1 MSSVPRLLS
10 RIRLLT
16 ALIKQDTFIWDMPTG
31 ILRDI
36 WVALAS
42 LGDYQDP
49 KLAKLWVRLHDNQA
63 ALQAAGLTGPTAPQ
77 QPAQASPDP
86 NVAPP
91 QTTTHN
97 YAELFGV
104 CSVVW
109 SNHHIEK
116 PNFSI
121 LSPLRSLTVLNIDE
135 AQYLVEL
142 SELLYRSL
150 HTLRELRL
158 GMASTLHMSG
168 YSREAK
174 EACSLRFGGVFA
186 LLMSK
191 NCQRMAA
198 LKASKNEPLGRHE
211 SHFSGGIAVATAST
225 SSVSDPTINFNTSGN
240 YLNSTSSVSD
250 PEAQKQ
256 PHPTPDLQASV
267 LDDNAIDPALFS
279 DYANPVQEKQLATEP
294 EQDTVPFDPA
304 SPVSLHS
311 ITQGDIL
318 IARKRPEEEWLKCG
332 PEEIHNLPT
341 KLKLD
346 VLEIEKFNPQSWIL
360 LRGIDFTILTS
371 LTLLKCGDTT
381 KLWEELKRQ
390 FPPRKSLVLSTPV
403 RSPESPRGP
412 PRLRRKPSSE
422 SLSGPITYQ
431 LSLKRVH
438 TDSVP
443 KELISF
449 LKNTLAPNS
458 LEWMFLQDDASKS
471 PSAVTLDSIYRG
483 PLKRHRGSLTK
494 VMVDSAYGPV
504 SSRARS
510 VAARKW
516 MFSREVLAFVT
527 SGKMSRIREL
537 AMSIE
542 YRDWHFFLQKL
553 PQIPHLRS
561 IYLPYIADHPSG
573 NSFSCRE
580 AAMGAVDVVAIR
592 PDVQLCYLGIRNK
605 CFEILEKKQKPKSST
620 HGPATED
627 ADTDDDSDEHD
638 SNDEDNDSDGSVDP
652 STTPAPAPTPTSA
665 VHNDG
670 GDSDADYTPD
680 TDEDDDARNSSNGGG
695 RKIKYK
701 LREILFYDD
710 KISIFKARHGRL

>member
-1 MSSVPRLLS
+1 
-10 RIRLLT
+10 
-16 ALIKQDTFIWDMPTG
+16 MPTG
-31 ILRDI
+31 VLRDI

-42 LGDYQDP
+42 LGDHQAP
-49 KLAKLWVRLHDNQA
+49 KLEKLWVRMHDNQA
-63 ALQAAGLTGPTAPQ
+63 ALEAAGLAAPAPSQ
-77 QPAQASPDP
+77 QPPQGSSGP
-86 NVAPP
+86 NVVPP
-91 QTTTHN
+91 QATLHN
-97 YAELFGV
+97 DAEVIGV
-104 CSVVW
+104 SGVVW
-109 SNHHIEK
+109 SNHHIEN
-116 PNFSI
+116 PSFSI

-142 SELLYRSL
+142 SELLYRSI

-168 YSREAK
+168 YARETREANYLL
-174 EACSLRFGGVFA
+174 AGGVFA
-186 LLMSK
+186 LLMSITS
-191 NCQRMAA
+191 QRMAA
-198 LKASKNEPLGRHE
+198 LKASQKEPLDRHE
-211 SHFSGGIAVATAST
+211 PQSSENVAAVRAST
-225 SSVSDPTINFNTSGN
+225 GSLSDPTINLSIAGDDLNGTSN
-240 YLNSTSSVSD
+240 VSNQ
-250 PEAQKQ
+250 EEQERT
-256 PHPTPDLQASV
+256 HPRSDLRANF
-267 LDDNAIDPALFS
+267 LDDNAIDPALFRDYVKS
-279 DYANPVQEKQLATEP
+279 DEEKQLATEP
-294 EQDTVPFDPA
+294 EQDAVPFEPS
-304 SPVSLHS
+304 SPVNLSLHS
-311 ITQGDIL
+311 MRQDENL
-318 IARKRPEEEWLKCG
+318 VVEEKLNEERIKSG
-332 PEEIHNLPT
+332 PEEIRDLTT

-346 VLEIEKFNPQSWIL
+346 VLEIERFGLQSWVL
-360 LRGIDFTILTS
+360 LRSIDFTILTS

-381 KLWEELKRQ
+381 KLWDELKRQ
-390 FPPRKSLVLSTPV
+390 FPPRKSIVISTPA

-431 LSLKRVH
+431 LNLKRIH

-458 LEWMFLQDDASKS
+458 LEWMFLQDDASRS
-471 PSAVTLDSIYRG
+471 FSGVTLDSIYRG
-483 PLKRHRGSLTK
+483 PLKRHRDSLTK
-494 VMVDSAYGPV
+494 VMVDSAYGPAL
-504 SSRARS
+504 SRARS

-561 IYLPYIADHPSG
+561 LYLPYIADHPSG
-573 NSFSCRE
+573 NSFSCKE

-605 CFEILEKKQKPKSST
+605 CFEILEKKQKSKSSA
-620 HGPATED
+620 HGAATDD
-627 ADTDDDSDEHD
+627 ADSDDDSDEHD
-638 SNDEDNDSDGSVDP
+638 SNDEDNDSDGSGDP
-652 STTPAPAPTPTSA
+652 STATAPAPAPAP
-665 VHNDG
+665 HND
-670 GDSDADYTPD
+670 DSEADYTPD
-680 TDEDDDARNSSNGGG
+680 TDDEADDGRSSSTGG
-695 RKIKYK
+695 RKVKYK

>member
-1 MSSVPRLLS
+1 
-10 RIRLLT
+10 
-16 ALIKQDTFIWDMPTG
+16 MPTG
-31 ILRDI
+31 VLRDI

-42 LGDYQDP
+42 LGDHQAP
-49 KLAKLWVRLHDNQA
+49 KLAKLWVRMHDNHA
-63 ALQAAGLTGPTAPQ
+63 ALQAAGLAAPTAPQ
-77 QPAQASPDP
+77 QPSQGSSGP
-86 NVAPP
+86 NVSPP
-91 QTTTHN
+91 QATVHN
-97 YAELFGV
+97 DAEVFGV
-104 CSVVW
+104 SSVVW

-116 PNFSI
+116 PSFSI

-142 SELLYRSL
+142 SELLYRSIN
-150 HTLRELRL
+150 TLRELRL

-168 YSREAK
+168 YTRETREANY
-174 EACSLRFGGVFA
+174 LLVGGVFA

-191 NCQRMAA
+191 TCQRMAA
-198 LKASKNEPLGRHE
+198 LKASRKEPLDRDE
-211 SHFSGGIAVATAST
+211 PQLSGNVAAVRAST
-225 SSVSDPTINFNTSGN
+225 CSTSDPSINLSISGDDLDTTSN
-240 YLNSTSSVSD
+240 VSTQ
-250 PEAQKQ
+250 EEQKEI
-256 PHPTPDLQASV
+256 HSRPDLRATI

-279 DYANPVQEKQLATEP
+279 DYVNSDEEKQLVTEP
-294 EQDTVPFDPA
+294 EQDMVPFDPA
-304 SPVSLHS
+304 SPVNLSLHS
-311 ITQGDIL
+311 MRQDENL
-318 IARKRPEEEWLKCG
+318 MVEKKLKEERIKCG
-332 PEEIHNLPT
+332 PEEIHDLTT

-346 VLEIEKFNPQSWIL
+346 VLEIERFSIQSWVL
-360 LRGIDFTILTS
+360 LRGIDFTMLTS
-371 LTLLKCGDTT
+371 LTLLKCGNTT
-381 KLWEELKRQ
+381 KLWDELKRQ
-390 FPPRKSLVLSTPV
+390 FPPRKSIVIPTPA

-431 LSLKRVH
+431 LNLKKIH

-458 LEWMFLQDDASKS
+458 LEWMFLQDDASRS
-471 PSAVTLDSIYRG
+471 FSGVTLDSIYRG
-483 PLKRHRGSLTK
+483 PLKRHRDSLTK
-494 VMVDSAYGPV
+494 VMVDSAYGPAL
-504 SSRARS
+504 SRARS

-573 NSFSCRE
+573 NSFSCKE

-605 CFEILEKKQKPKSST
+605 CFEILEKKEKPKCST
-620 HGPATED
+620 HGAAADD
-627 ADTDDDSDEHD
+627 AELDDDSDEHD
-638 SNDEDNDSDGSVDP
+638 SNDEDNDSDGSGDP
-652 STTPAPAPTPTSA
+652 STASAPAPAPAP
-665 VHNDG
+665 HDD
-670 GDSDADYTPD
+670 DSDADYTPD
-680 TDEDDDARNSSNGGG
+680 TDDEDDGHSSSTGG
-695 RKIKYK
+695 RKVKYK

>member
-1 MSSVPRLLS
+1 
-10 RIRLLT
+10 
-16 ALIKQDTFIWDMPTG
+16 MPTG

-42 LGDYQDP
+42 LGDYQTP
-49 KLAKLWVRLHDNQA
+49 KLAKLWVRMHDNQA
-63 ALQAAGLTGPTAPQ
+63 ALQAAGLTAPTAPQ
-77 QPAQASPDP
+77 QPPQGSSGP

-91 QTTTHN
+91 QTTLHN
-97 YAELFGV
+97 DAEVFGV
-104 CSVVW
+104 SNVVW

-116 PNFSI
+116 PSFSI

-142 SELLYRSL
+142 SELLYQSI

-158 GMASTLHMSG
+158 GMASTIHMSG
-168 YSREAK
+168 YARESREVNA
-174 EACSLRFGGVFA
+174 LLVGGVFS

-191 NCQRMAA
+191 TYERMAA
-198 LKASKNEPLGRHE
+198 LMASKKEPLDGHE
-211 SHFSGGIAVATAST
+211 PQFSGNAAAVGAST
-225 SSVSDPTINFNTSGN
+225 SSVSDSSIDLRTLGGYPKST
-240 YLNSTSSVSD
+240 LNVSD

-256 PHPTPDLQASV
+256 PHPRHDPQASV

-279 DYANPVQEKQLATEP
+279 DYANTDQEKQPATDS
-294 EQDTVPFDPA
+294 EQDTVPFEPT
-304 SPVSLHS
+304 SLINHSLHLM
-311 ITQGDIL
+311 TQEGNL
-318 IARKRPEEEWLKCG
+318 TVEQNFEEERNKCSPEEL
-332 PEEIHNLPT
+332 HNLRT
-341 KLKLD
+341 GLKLD
-346 VLEIEKFNPQSWIL
+346 VLEIERFSPQPWTL
-360 LRGIDFTILTS
+360 LRGINFTMLTS

-390 FPPRKSLVLSTPV
+390 FPPRKSLILSTPA

-431 LSLKRVH
+431 LSLKRIH

-471 PSAVTLDSIYRG
+471 PSGVTLDSIYRG
-483 PLKRHRGSLTK
+483 PLKRHRDSLTK
-494 VMVDSAYGPV
+494 VMVDSAYGPA

-620 HGPATED
+620 HGAAIDD
-627 ADTDDDSDEHD
+627 ADSDDDSDEHD

-652 STTPAPAPTPTSA
+652 ATAPAPAPAPA

-670 GDSDADYTPD
+670 DSDADHTPD
-680 TDEDDDARNSSNGGG
+680 TDEEDDGRNSSSGSG

>member
-1 MSSVPRLLS
+1 
-10 RIRLLT
+10 
-16 ALIKQDTFIWDMPTG
+16 MPTG
-31 ILRDI
+31 VLRDI

-42 LGDYQDP
+42 LGDYQAP
-49 KLAKLWVRLHDNQA
+49 KLAKLWVRMHDNHA
-63 ALQAAGLTGPTAPQ
+63 ALQAAGLAVPTAPQ
-77 QPAQASPDP
+77 QPSQGSSGP
-86 NVAPP
+86 NVAP
-91 QTTTHN
+91 QQATLHN
-97 YAELFGV
+97 DAEIFGV
-104 CSVVW
+104 SSVVW

-116 PNFSI
+116 PSFSI

-142 SELLYRSL
+142 SELLYRSI
-150 HTLRELRL
+150 HSLRELRL

-168 YSREAK
+168 YTRETT
-174 EACSLRFGGVFA
+174 EANYLLVGGVFA

-191 NCQRMAA
+191 TCQRMAA
-198 LKASKNEPLGRHE
+198 LKASKKEPLDRHE
-211 SHFSGGIAVATAST
+211 PQFSGNVAAVRAST
-225 SSVSDPTINFNTSGN
+225 SSMSDPTINLSISGDDLNT
-240 YLNSTSSVSD
+240 TSNVSNQ
-250 PEAQKQ
+250 EEQKQ
-256 PHPTPDLQASV
+256 THPRPDLRATI
-267 LDDNAIDPALFS
+267 LDNNAIDPALFS
-279 DYANPVQEKQLATEP
+279 DYVNSDEEKQLATEP
-294 EQDTVPFDPA
+294 EQDTVPFEPA
-304 SPVSLHS
+304 SPVDLSLHS
-311 ITQGDIL
+311 MRQ
-318 IARKRPEEEWLKCG
+318 EENLMVEKKLKEERMKCG
-332 PEEIHNLPT
+332 AEDIHDLTT

-346 VLEIEKFNPQSWIL
+346 VLEIERFSLQSWVL
-360 LRGIDFTILTS
+360 LRGIDFTMLTS

-381 KLWEELKRQ
+381 KLWDELKRQ
-390 FPPRKSLVLSTPV
+390 FPPRKSIVLSTPA

-431 LSLKRVH
+431 LNLKRIH

-458 LEWMFLQDDASKS
+458 LEWMFLQDDASRS
-471 PSAVTLDSIYRG
+471 FSGVTLDSIYRG
-483 PLKRHRGSLTK
+483 PLKRHRDSLTK
-494 VMVDSAYGPV
+494 VMVDSAYGPAL
-504 SSRARS
+504 SRARS

-516 MFSREVLAFVT
+516 MFSWEVLAFVT

-561 IYLPYIADHPSG
+561 LYLPYIADHPSG
-573 NSFSCRE
+573 NSFSCKE

-620 HGPATED
+620 HGAATDD
-627 ADTDDDSDEHD
+627 ADSDDDSDEHD
-638 SNDEDNDSDGSVDP
+638 SNDEDNDSDGSGDP
-652 STTPAPAPTPTSA
+652 STASAPVPAPAP
-665 VHNDG
+665 HDD
-670 GDSDADYTPD
+670 DSEADYTPD
-680 TDEDDDARNSSNGGG
+680 TDDDDDGRSSSTGG
-695 RKIKYK
+695 RKVKYK

>member
-1 MSSVPRLLS
+1 
-10 RIRLLT
+10 
-16 ALIKQDTFIWDMPTG
+16 MPTG

-36 WVALAS
+36 WIALAS
-42 LGDYQDP
+42 LGDYQAP
-49 KLAKLWVRLHDNQA
+49 NLAKLWVRMHDNQA
-63 ALQAAGLTGPTAPQ
+63 ALQAAGLTAPTAPQ
-77 QPAQASPDP
+77 PPPQGSSDP

-91 QTTTHN
+91 QTTTLN
-97 YAELFGV
+97 DAELFGV
-104 CSVVW
+104 NSVVW

-116 PNFSI
+116 PSFSI

-142 SELLYRSL
+142 SELLYRSI

-158 GMASTLHMSG
+158 GMSSTLHMSG
-168 YSREAK
+168 YARESR
-174 EACSLRFGGVFA
+174 EACSLRIGGVFA
-186 LLMSK
+186 LLMSR
-191 NCQRMAA
+191 NYQRMAA
-198 LKASKNEPLGRHE
+198 LQASKNEPLDRHE
-211 SHFSGGIAVATAST
+211 SQSSGDAAAVRASH
-225 SSVSDPTINFNTSGN
+225 SFGSDPTINLSTSGI

-250 PEAQKQ
+250 PEAQIQ
-256 PHPTPDLQASV
+256 PPFKPDLQASV

-279 DYANPVQEKQLATEP
+279 DYSNSNQEKQLAPEP

-304 SPVSLHS
+304 SPVNLSP
-311 ITQGDIL
+311 IAQG
-318 IARKRPEEEWLKCG
+318 ENLKAEKKLEDERNNCG

-346 VLEIEKFNPQSWIL
+346 VLEIEKFSPQAWTL

-381 KLWEELKRQ
+381 KLWGELKRQ
-390 FPPRKSLVLSTPV
+390 FPPRKSLVLSTPA

-422 SLSGPITYQ
+422 LLSGPITYQ
-431 LSLKRVH
+431 LNLKRIH

-471 PSAVTLDSIYRG
+471 PSGVTLDSIYRG
-483 PLKRHRGSLTK
+483 PLKRHRNSLTK
-494 VMVDSAYGPV
+494 VMVDSAYGPA

-537 AMSIE
+537 AISIE
-542 YRDWHFFLQKL
+542 HRDWHFFLQKL

-620 HGPATED
+620 HGAATDD
-627 ADTDDDSDEHD
+627 AESDDDSDEHD

-652 STTPAPAPTPTSA
+652 STAPAPAPTPA
-665 VHNDG
+665 VHND

-680 TDEDDDARNSSNGGG
+680 TDDDEDARTSSSGGG

>member
-1 MSSVPRLLS
+1 
-10 RIRLLT
+10 
-16 ALIKQDTFIWDMPTG
+16 MPTG

-42 LGDYQDP
+42 LGDYQVP
-49 KLAKLWVRLHDNQA
+49 KLAKLWVRMHDNQA
-63 ALQAAGLTGPTAPQ
+63 ALQAAGLTAPTAPQ
-77 QPAQASPDP
+77 QPQESSDP

-104 CSVVW
+104 SSVVW

-116 PNFSI
+116 PSFSI

-142 SELLYRSL
+142 SELLYRSI
-150 HTLRELRL
+150 HSLRELRL

-168 YSREAK
+168 YARESR
-174 EACSLRFGGVFA
+174 EACSLRIGGVFA
-186 LLMSK
+186 LLISK
-191 NCQRMAA
+191 SYQRMAA
-198 LKASKNEPLGRHE
+198 LKASKNEPLDRHE
-211 SHFSGGIAVATAST
+211 SQLSGDVAAVIASP
-225 SSVSDPTINFNTSGN
+225 SFVSDPTVNLSTSGN
-240 YLNSTSSVSD
+240 YLNSTSSVPD
-250 PEAQKQ
+250 PEAQIQ
-256 PHPTPDLQASV
+256 PHFKPDLPASV
-267 LDDNAIDPALFS
+267 LDNNAIDPALFG
-279 DYANPVQEKQLATEP
+279 DYANSNQEKQLATEP

-304 SPVSLHS
+304 SPVNLSLRP
-311 ITQGDIL
+311 IAQGENL
-318 IARKRPEEEWLKCG
+318 MAEKKLEEERNKCD
-332 PEEIHNLPT
+332 PEEIHYLPT

-346 VLEIEKFNPQSWIL
+346 VLEIEKFSPQSWIL

-390 FPPRKSLVLSTPV
+390 FPPRKSLVLSIPT

-431 LSLKRVH
+431 LNLKRIH

-458 LEWMFLQDDASKS
+458 LESMFLQDDASKS
-471 PSAVTLDSIYRG
+471 PSGVTLDSIYRG
-483 PLKRHRGSLTK
+483 PLKRHRDSLTK
-494 VMVDSAYGPV
+494 VMVDSAYGPA

-542 YRDWHFFLQKL
+542 HRDWHFFLQKL

-605 CFEILEKKQKPKSST
+605 CFEILEKKHKSKSNA
-620 HGPATED
+620 HGAATDD
-627 ADTDDDSDEHD
+627 ANSDDDSDEHD

-652 STTPAPAPTPTSA
+652 STAPAPAPAPA
-665 VHNDG
+665 VHND

-680 TDEDDDARNSSNGGG
+680 TDEDDDSRDSSSGDG
-695 RKIKYK
+695 RKTKYK

>member
-1 MSSVPRLLS
+1 
-10 RIRLLT
+10 
-16 ALIKQDTFIWDMPTG
+16 MPTG
-31 ILRDI
+31 VLRDI

-42 LGDYQDP
+42 LGDHQAP
-49 KLAKLWVRLHDNQA
+49 KLAKLWVRMHDNHA
-63 ALQAAGLTGPTAPQ
+63 ALQAAGLAAPTAPQ
-77 QPAQASPDP
+77 QPSQGSSGP
-86 NVAPP
+86 NVSPP
-91 QTTTHN
+91 QVTVHN
-97 YAELFGV
+97 DAEVFGV
-104 CSVVW
+104 SSVVW

-116 PNFSI
+116 PSFSI

-142 SELLYRSL
+142 SELLYRSIN
-150 HTLRELRL
+150 TLRELRL

-168 YSREAK
+168 YTRETREANY
-174 EACSLRFGGVFA
+174 LLVGGVFA

-191 NCQRMAA
+191 TCQRMAA
-198 LKASKNEPLGRHE
+198 LKASRKEPLDRDGPQL
-211 SHFSGGIAVATAST
+211 SGNVAAVRAST
-225 SSVSDPTINFNTSGN
+225 CSTSDPSINLSISGDDLDTTSN
-240 YLNSTSSVSD
+240 VSNQ
-250 PEAQKQ
+250 EEQKEI
-256 PHPTPDLQASV
+256 HSRPDLRATI

-279 DYANPVQEKQLATEP
+279 DYVNSDEEKQLATEP
-294 EQDTVPFDPA
+294 EQDMVPFDPA
-304 SPVSLHS
+304 SPVNLSLHS
-311 ITQGDIL
+311 MRQDENL
-318 IARKRPEEEWLKCG
+318 MVEKKLKEERIKCG
-332 PEEIHNLPT
+332 PEEIHDLTT

-346 VLEIEKFNPQSWIL
+346 VLEIERFSIQSWVL
-360 LRGIDFTILTS
+360 LRGIDFTMLTS
-371 LTLLKCGDTT
+371 LTLLKCGNTT
-381 KLWEELKRQ
+381 KLWDELKRQ
-390 FPPRKSLVLSTPV
+390 FPPRKSIVIPTPA

-431 LSLKRVH
+431 LNLKKIH

-458 LEWMFLQDDASKS
+458 LEWMFLQDDASRS
-471 PSAVTLDSIYRG
+471 FSGVTLDSIYRG
-483 PLKRHRGSLTK
+483 PLKRHRDSLTK
-494 VMVDSAYGPV
+494 VMVDSAYGPAL
-504 SSRARS
+504 SRARS

-573 NSFSCRE
+573 NSFSCKE

-605 CFEILEKKQKPKSST
+605 CFEILEKKEKPKSST
-620 HGPATED
+620 HGAAADD
-627 ADTDDDSDEHD
+627 AELDDDSDEHD
-638 SNDEDNDSDGSVDP
+638 SNDEDNDSDGSGDP
-652 STTPAPAPTPTSA
+652 STASAPAPAPTP
-665 VHNDG
+665 HDD
-670 GDSDADYTPD
+670 DSDADYTPD
-680 TDEDDDARNSSNGGG
+680 TDDEDDGRSSSTGG
-695 RKIKYK
+695 RKVKYK

>member
-1 MSSVPRLLS
+1 
-10 RIRLLT
+10 
-16 ALIKQDTFIWDMPTG
+16 MPTG

-42 LGDYQDP
+42 LGDYQAP
-49 KLAKLWVRLHDNQA
+49 KLAKLWVRMQDNQA
-63 ALQAAGLTGPTAPQ
+63 ALQAAGLTAPTAPQ
-77 QPAQASPDP
+77 QPPQGSSDP

-97 YAELFGV
+97 YPELFGV
-104 CSVVW
+104 SSVVW

-116 PNFSI
+116 PSFSI

-142 SELLYRSL
+142 SELLYRSN

-168 YSREAK
+168 YARETREAS
-174 EACSLRFGGVFA
+174 SLGIGGVFA

-191 NCQRMAA
+191 SYQRMAA
-198 LKASKNEPLGRHE
+198 LKASKSEPLDKHE
-211 SHFSGGIAVATAST
+211 SQSGGDVAAVRASP
-225 SSVSDPTINFNTSGN
+225 SFVSNPTINLSVSGN

-250 PEAQKQ
+250 PEAQIQ
-256 PHPTPDLQASV
+256 PHSKPHLQASV

-279 DYANPVQEKQLATEP
+279 DYANSNQEKQPAMDL
-294 EQDTVPFDPA
+294 EQDTVPFGPA
-304 SPVSLHS
+304 SLVNLSLHS
-311 ITQGDIL
+311 ITQGENL
-318 IARKRPEEEWLKCG
+318 MAEKKLEEETNKCG
-332 PEEIHNLPT
+332 PEEIHDLPS

-346 VLEIEKFNPQSWIL
+346 VLEIEKFSPQSWIL

-390 FPPRKSLVLSTPV
+390 FPPRKSLVLSTPA

-431 LSLKRVH
+431 LNLKRIH

-471 PSAVTLDSIYRG
+471 SSVVTLDLIYRG
-483 PLKRHRGSLTK
+483 PLKRHRDSLIK
-494 VMVDSAYGPV
+494 VMVDSAYGPA

-620 HGPATED
+620 HGAAADD
-627 ADTDDDSDEHD
+627 ADSDDDSEEHD

-652 STTPAPAPTPTSA
+652 SAAPAPTPTPA
-665 VHNDG
+665 VHND

-680 TDEDDDARNSSNGGG
+680 TDEDDDGRNSSSGSGG

>member
-1 MSSVPRLLS
+1 
-10 RIRLLT
+10 
-16 ALIKQDTFIWDMPTG
+16 MPTG

-36 WVALAS
+36 WIALAS
-42 LGDYQDP
+42 LADNQAP
-49 KLAKLWVRLHDNQA
+49 KLSKLWVRMHDNQA
-63 ALQAAGLTGPTAPQ
+63 ALQAAGLTAPAAPP
-77 QPAQASPDP
+77 QPPQGSSDP

-91 QTTTHN
+91 QTTTYD

-104 CSVVW
+104 SSVVW

-116 PNFSI
+116 PSFSI

-135 AQYLVEL
+135 AQYLMEL
-142 SELLYRSL
+142 SELLYRSI

-168 YSREAK
+168 YARESK
-174 EACSLRFGGVFA
+174 EASTLRVGGVFA

-191 NCQRMAA
+191 NYQRMAA
-198 LKASKNEPLGRHE
+198 LKTSKNEPLDRHE
-211 SHFSGGIAVATAST
+211 SQLSGDIAVATGPTSSASHPT
-225 SSVSDPTINFNTSGN
+225 INLSTLGDYVNGTLSVSDS
-240 YLNSTSSVSD
+240 
-250 PEAQKQ
+250 EAQKQ
-256 PHPTPDLQASV
+256 PQPKPDLQASF
-267 LDDNAIDPALFS
+267 LDNTIDPALFS
-279 DYANPVQEKQLATEP
+279 DYANSDQEKQLETEP
-294 EQDTVPFDPA
+294 EQDTVPLDTA
-304 SPVSLHS
+304 SPVNLSQHS
-311 ITQGDIL
+311 ITQGDFL
-318 IARKRPEEEWLKCG
+318 VAKKRPKEEWMKIG
-332 PEEIHNLPT
+332 PEEVYNQPT

-346 VLEIEKFNPQSWIL
+346 VLEIERFSPQSWTL

-390 FPPRKSLVLSTPV
+390 FPPRKSLVLSTPA

-431 LSLKRVH
+431 LNLKRIH

-471 PSAVTLDSIYRG
+471 PSGVTLDSIYRG
-483 PLKRHRGSLTK
+483 PLKRHRDSLTK
-494 VMVDSAYGPV
+494 IMVDSAYGPA

-516 MFSREVLAFVT
+516 MFTREVLAFVT

-553 PQIPHLRS
+553 PQVPHLRS

-592 PDVQLCYLGIRNK
+592 PDVQLCYIGIRNK
-605 CFEILEKKQKPKSST
+605 CFEILEKKQKSKSST
-620 HGPATED
+620 HGAPTDD
-627 ADTDDDSDEHD
+627 ADSDDDSDEHD
-638 SNDEDNDSDGSVDP
+638 SNDDDNDSDGSVDP
-652 STTPAPAPTPTSA
+652 SAAPAPAPAPA
-665 VHNDG
+665 VHND

-680 TDEDDDARNSSNGGG
+680 TDEDDDGRNNSSGGSG

>member
-1 MSSVPRLLS
+1 
-10 RIRLLT
+10 
-16 ALIKQDTFIWDMPTG
+16 MPTG
-31 ILRDI
+31 VLRDI

-42 LGDYQDP
+42 LGDHQAP
-49 KLAKLWVRLHDNQA
+49 KLAKLWVRMHDNHA
-63 ALQAAGLTGPTAPQ
+63 ALQAAGLAAPTAAQ
-77 QPAQASPDP
+77 QPSQGSSGP
-86 NVAPP
+86 NVASP
-91 QTTTHN
+91 QATLQN
-97 YAELFGV
+97 DAEVFGV
-104 CSVVW
+104 SSVVW

-116 PNFSI
+116 PSFSI

-142 SELLYRSL
+142 SELLYRSI

-168 YSREAK
+168 YARETREANY
-174 EACSLRFGGVFA
+174 LLVGGVFA
-186 LLMSK
+186 LLMSIT
-191 NCQRMAA
+191 CQRTAA
-198 LKASKNEPLGRHE
+198 LEASKKEPLDRHE
-211 SHFSGGIAVATAST
+211 PQFSGNVAAVRAST
-225 SSVSDPTINFNTSGN
+225 SSMSNPTINLSISGDD
-240 YLNSTSSVSD
+240 LNSTSDVSNQED
-250 PEAQKQ
+250 QEQT
-256 PHPTPDLQASV
+256 HPRPDLRATI
-267 LDDNAIDPALFS
+267 LDENAIDPALFS
-279 DYANPVQEKQLATEP
+279 DYGNSGEEKQLATEP
-294 EQDTVPFDPA
+294 GQDTVPFEPA
-304 SPVSLHS
+304 SPVDLSLDS
-311 ITQGDIL
+311 MRQDENL
-318 IARKRPEEEWLKCG
+318 MVEKKLKEERIKCG
-332 PEEIHNLPT
+332 PEEIHNLTT

-346 VLEIEKFNPQSWIL
+346 VLEIERFSLQSWVL
-360 LRGIDFTILTS
+360 LKGIDFTMLTS

-381 KLWEELKRQ
+381 KLWDELKRQ
-390 FPPRKSLVLSTPV
+390 FPPRKSIVISTPA

-422 SLSGPITYQ
+422 SLSGPITYP
-431 LSLKRVH
+431 LNLKKIH

-458 LEWMFLQDDASKS
+458 LEWMFLQDDASRS
-471 PSAVTLDSIYRG
+471 FSGVTLDSIYRG
-483 PLKRHRGSLTK
+483 PLKRHRDSLTK
-494 VMVDSAYGPV
+494 VMVDSAYGPAL
-504 SSRARS
+504 SRARS
-510 VAARKW
+510 IAARKW

-573 NSFSCRE
+573 NSFSCKE

-620 HGPATED
+620 HGAATDD
-627 ADTDDDSDEHD
+627 ADSDDNSDEHD
-638 SNDEDNDSDGSVDP
+638 SNDEDNDSDGSGDP
-652 STTPAPAPTPTSA
+652 STASVPAPAPAPA
-665 VHNDG
+665 PAPHDD
-670 GDSDADYTPD
+670 DSEADHTPD
-680 TDEDDDARNSSNGGG
+680 TDDEDDGRSG
-695 RKIKYK
+695 RKVKYK